1 MSRTSSALVAVST
14 GLAMVLLVL
23 VPSAAQAVQYPPS
36 ATTTTLAPGD
46 ATTTTLAPGD
56 TTSTT
61 TRGGVLPLIDADET
75 TTTTTRSGGN
85 LPLTG
90 AGGLFTLAQV
100 AAALAVAGLLL
111 TLVERNRKAARARDG
126 SSAGS

>member
-75 TTTTTRSGGN
+75 TTTTRSGGN